1 MPNIAVA
8 NWLISPF
15 WGLPNINHEIPVN
28 KSGVKN
34 GMGSNTIIVRRNGT
48 SVRATAQAN
57 SSAKTRLI
65 ANREEAKM
73 TLLVKIGIRSN
84 APSQVL
90 YPDNVNS
97 PSRPGCPLKTLAINK
112 MPTG

>member
-1 MPNIAVA
+1 
-8 NWLISPF
+8 
-15 WGLPNINHEIPVN
+15 
-28 KSGVKN
+28 
-34 GMGSNTIIVRRNGT
+34 VRRKGT

-57 SSAKTRLI
+57 SNAKVRLI
-65 ANREEAKM
+65 ASREEAKM
-73 TLLVKIGIRSN
+73 TLLIKIGIRSN

-97 PSRPGCPLKTLAINK
+97 PNWPGWPLKTLASNR